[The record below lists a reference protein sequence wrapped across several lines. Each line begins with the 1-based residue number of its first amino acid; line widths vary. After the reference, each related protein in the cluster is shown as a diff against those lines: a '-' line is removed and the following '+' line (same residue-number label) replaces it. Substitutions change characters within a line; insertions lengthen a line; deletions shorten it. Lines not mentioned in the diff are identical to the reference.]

1 MSISMNLGTG
11 DVLGQQAVQ
20 HAAQAGALGTLECI
34 FGRGVAT
41 RKANT
46 MKSQPLESCLPMCVC
61 ACVSCH

>member
-41 RKANT
+41 RK
-46 MKSQPLESCLPMCVC
+46 KPIL
-61 ACVSCH
+61 